1 MFNLQRCKGDFENIE
16 MGCSCKKRETK
27 LPQMPE
33 MISRLSWRVIGAG
46 DTGRMGF
53 LSWSLHPFISNQ
65 VKRKTTFNSS
75 PNQALCTSSNILGA
89 HLSRQTPA
97 QGREGL
103 GGGQTTKTH
112 TVHLECIC
120 CKYTLACSCKD
131 HTRLDRNFLD

>member
-1 MFNLQRCKGDFENIE
+1 
-16 MGCSCKKRETK
+16 MGCGCKKRETK

-33 MISRLSWRVIGAG
+33 MISRLSWRVIGTG

-53 LSWSLHPFISNQ
+53 LSWSLHPFSSNQ
-65 VKRKTTFNSS
+65 VKRKATFSSS

-89 HLSRQTPA
+89 HLSQQTPA

-120 CKYTLACSCKD
+120 CKSVHASLQLQRSHQIRQKLL
-131 HTRLDRNFLD
+131 RLDQTRNN